1 MSATPGKDGAAASR
15 KKKERIQRI
24 AEDLRRLKH
33 IHSTRSSTKDD
44 DLVAAAAPTA
54 PTSDAAAKLN
64 RGKVMDYRVVRLVG
78 EGAMSRVYLA
88 KRVSDGITM
97 VLKIMDTRRRQD
109 DILVKRFIREAEMIA
124 ELRSRYVVRIYDNGF
139 TNNYGF
145 IGMEYFPRG
154 DLKQRIKL
162 GIPIQY
168 ALRYTDNLAHG
179 LAAIHSVGV
188 VHRDL
193 KPANLM
199 FRADDTLALAD
210 FGISKRV
217 DDDDEEE
224 QLTMVGQV
232 LGTPYYMSP
241 EQGQGL
247 PVDVRSDLYSMG
259 IIIYELLTGERP
271 FKARTPSGIIY
282 QHIHADVPRLPPQ
295 LASFQPVLNRLLAK
309 NSDDRYASALEFL
322 ESFDDVVRT
331 TKNSLAK
338 GSDAKEPAAKS

>member
-1 MSATPGKDGAAASR
+1 MSATPTPGKNSAASSR
-15 KKKERIQRI
+15 RKKERIQRI

-33 IHSTRSSTKDD
+33 IHSTRSSTQDD
-44 DLVAAAAPTA
+44 ALVEAAAAP
-54 PTSDAAAKLN
+54 SEAAARLN
-64 RGKVMDYRVVRLVG
+64 RGKVMDYRVVRMVG

-88 KRVSDGITM
+88 KRVSDNVTM

-109 DILVKRFIREAEMIA
+109 DVLVKRFIREAEMIA
-124 ELRSRYVVRIYDNGF
+124 ALRSRYVVRIYDNGF

-217 DDDDEEE
+217 DDDGEEE

-282 QHIHADVPRLPPQ
+282 QHIHADVPRLQPQ

-309 NSDDRYASALEFL
+309 NPEDRYASALEFL
-322 ESFDDVVRT
+322 ESFDDVVRS
-331 TKNSLAK
+331 TKSALAK
-338 GSDAKEPAAKS
+338 ESGAAAKSE

>member
-1 MSATPGKDGAAASR
+1 MSATPTNKNSGEASSGKQA
-15 KKKERIQRI
+15 RIQRI
-24 AEDLRRLKH
+24 AEDLRRLRD
-33 IHSTRSSTKDD
+33 IHSTRAASVQDVSAET
-44 DLVAAAAPTA
+44 LPGTPAAAAH
-54 PTSDAAAKLN
+54 LN

-88 KRVSDGITM
+88 KRVSDGTPL

-109 DILVKRFIREAEMIA
+109 DVLVKRFIREAEMIA

-145 IGMEYFPRG
+145 IAMEYFPRG
-154 DLKQRIKL
+154 DLRQRIKL
-162 GIPIQY
+162 GIPLQY
-168 ALRYTDNLAHG
+168 ALRYIDNLAHG

-217 DDDDEEE
+217 DEDGEEE

-259 IIIYELLTGERP
+259 VIIFELLAGERP
-271 FKARTPSGIIY
+271 FRARTPSGIIY
-282 QHIHADVPRLPPQ
+282 QHIHADVPRLEPQ
-295 LASFQPVLNRLLAK
+295 LGPFQLLLNRLLAK
-309 NSDDRYASALEFL
+309 TPENRYGSALEFL
-322 ESFDDVVRT
+322 ENFDDVVR
-331 TKNSLAK
+331 SAHIK
-338 GSDAKEPAAKS
+338 GNRNNKAGGKSRLPT